1 MFSEFFQ
8 DSDRRRQAVGG
19 VLPRRTTDR
28 LERAMLK
35 RCIFLC
41 SPEGVAELARGPKT
55 HCSNEPAMIY
65 LRTFTIPMA
74 LAALLLA
81 GCGGGDGG
89 IAPPPPSVTTQIL
102 SDPAFDGDIQ
112 QTSPASFMVTQGMSA
127 SVQSV
132 FAGVDPATLT
142 EYRAFLDFPLGGAGG
157 IPRTAIIESAS
168 LDIYIDLLLPTTGSL
183 PLLIELVSFQ
193 PPTLIATDFDRT
205 LQPPLAY
212 ISVNPPF
219 TQADVGTNV
228 SIDVTSLMV
237 EAQTRGLNDFQVRLL
252 EQGPSIP
259 TLMEIDDTTGASR
272 PTHAPVLI
280 VTYF

>member
-1 MFSEFFQ
+1 
-8 DSDRRRQAVGG
+8 
-19 VLPRRTTDR
+19 
-28 LERAMLK
+28 
-35 RCIFLC
+35 
-41 SPEGVAELARGPKT
+41 
-55 HCSNEPAMIY
+55 MIY
-65 LRTFTIPMA
+65 LRTFTIPIA

-89 IAPPPPSVTTQIL
+89 IAPPPPSVTTPIL
-102 SDPAFDGDIQ
+102 SDPSFDGDIQ
-112 QTSPASFMVTQGMSA
+112 QTSPPSVTQGMSA
-127 SVQSV
+127 TVQSV
-132 FAGVDPATLT
+132 FAGIDPGTQT
-142 EYRAFLDFPLGGAGG
+142 EFRAFLDFPLGGAGG
-157 IPRTAIIESAS
+157 IPPNAIIERAS
-168 LDIYIDLLLPTTGSL
+168 LDIFINSLQPTTGSL

-205 LQPPLAY
+205 VQPPLAY

-237 EAQTRGLNDFQVRLL
+237 EVQNRGLNDFQVRLL

-259 TLMEIDDTTGASR
+259 TLMEINDTTGANR
-272 PTHAPVLI
+272 PTHAPVLT